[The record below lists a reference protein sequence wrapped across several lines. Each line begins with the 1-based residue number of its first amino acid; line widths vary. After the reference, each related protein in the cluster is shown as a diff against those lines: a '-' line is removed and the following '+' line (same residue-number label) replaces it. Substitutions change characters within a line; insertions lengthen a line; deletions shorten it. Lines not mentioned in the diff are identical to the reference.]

1 MIQPRFQRRLRA
13 TFAAL
18 CLAAPFLAG
27 SAAHAQLIPD
37 NWWLDIENDRYD
49 TIHDDLADG
58 ADPNLMSRDGQLSIL
73 KAVASN
79 SWKTFDV
86 LLADPQTDV
95 NAENKVGETPLM
107 YVALTGDMKR
117 AQALLARGAQVNKLG
132 WTPLHYAASKG
143 QADMA
148 KLLLDHG
155 AMPNAP
161 APDGISPLMMA
172 AYANSRSTVQL
183 LLTAG
188 GDPLARDEG
197 GHDAA
202 DWAEKGQAFSLSKEL
217 KELVAYRLQTRKQ
230 TGQDAPT
237 QALPPKA
244 PPPAPPEAKAPAPS
258 TQPQQSAQPA
268 DQGEDY
274 VKGVSG
280 IRLNK
285 Y

>member
-1 MIQPRFQRRLRA
+1 MIQPYLRRRLRPM
-13 TFAAL
+13 FAAL
-18 CLAAPFLAG
+18 CLAAPFWAG
-27 SAAHAQLIPD
+27 SVAHAQLTPE
-37 NWWLDIENDRYD
+37 NWWVDIENDRAD
-49 TIHDDLADG
+49 TIREDLADG
-58 ADPNLMSRDGQLSIL
+58 ADPNLVSRDGQLSLL
-73 KAVASN
+73 KAVAAN

-86 LLADPQTDV
+86 LLADPQTNV
-95 NAENKVGETPLM
+95 NAENKMGETPLM
-107 YVALTGDMKR
+107 YVALAGDMKR
-117 AQALLARGAQVNKLG
+117 AQTLLARGAQVNKLG

-143 QADMA
+143 QTDMA
-148 KLLLDHG
+148 KLLLQHG

-237 QALPPKA
+237 KTLPPQAPAPAPAEPKA
-244 PPPAPPEAKAPAPS
+244 PA
-258 TQPQQSAQPA
+258 QPQQPTQSSG
-268 DQGEDY
+268 QGEDY

-280 IRLNK
+280 VRLNK